1 MLVALCF
8 VQEGSTWLCR
18 PEIFHIIV
26 SRLARAARAARAAG
40 ANMWF
45 TSRSITR
52 CLELTPVH
60 SKA

>member
-1 MLVALCF
+1 MLAALCF

-26 SRLARAARAARAAG
+26 SRLARAARAAG

-52 CLELTPVH
+52 CLVLTPVH